1 MVCETAAYVKKG
13 THFEPHLVIN
23 EIRLP
28 RGGEWRP
35 HFREW
40 CLLQV
45 ECGISY
51 WHHRSGAREIPAGS
65 TVVLS
70 AAAAGTLRA
79 SQLSEVAISYFCV
92 EAGKLLGVLSLREQH
107 SLLQAAGREDLSV
120 RVLPAGSPIAD
131 QFRSL
136 RLNPGG
142 TRFSQRLGMLQL
154 FMEMFECEMEPD
166 PAARRRWTDGRERLR
181 RILDQMAASEFVKL
195 SVSELAPMMSC
206 SPRHLNRLFRQE
218 IGASFLEKRTE
229 LRLAKACE
237 LLASSDA
244 KVVEVALDS
253 GYQSSSIFSLLF
265 KRRYGVSP
273 GQWRRQ
279 QLKPWPAARVHL

>member
-1 MVCETAAYVKKG
+1 MKKRP
-13 THFEPHLVIN
+13 HFEPHLVMH

-51 WHHRSGAREIPAGS
+51 WQHRSGAREIPPGS
-65 TVVLS
+65 MVVLS
-70 AAAAGTLRA
+70 AAAAGSLRA
-79 SQLSEVAISYFCV
+79 SQLNEVAVSYFCV

-107 SLLQAAGREDLSV
+107 SLQEAARREERSA
-120 RVLPAGSPIAD
+120 RVLPADGPMAGR
-131 QFRSL
+131 FRSL
-136 RLNPGG
+136 RQNPGASHS
-142 TRFSQRLGMLQL
+142 SQRLRMLQL
-154 FMEMFECEMEPD
+154 FMELIECEMEPD
-166 PAARRRWTDGRERLR
+166 PAAHRGWTDGRERLR
-181 RILDQMAASEFVKL
+181 RVLDQMAASEFVKL

-206 SPRHLNRLFRQE
+206 SPRHLNRLFHE
-218 IGASFLEKRTE
+218 ELGASFLEKRTE

-237 LLASSDA
+237 LLATSDA
-244 KVVEVALDS
+244 KVVQVALDS

-279 QLKPWPAARVHL
+279 QIKPRPAWRVQF